1 MAIQKKIW
9 HQGDLQESPFIS
21 SPGRQNRRFELVS
34 AGSVY
39 CEKVLMIDEA
49 QIAVRNVGLLIAQRG
64 VFALGSFL
72 FAILVPRMMGPG
84 TYGRYALLLS
94 LSTWFILLRDPGL
107 NQIMG
112 RFIPQFRFQGDLEG
126 LRKLFNN
133 LLAVSLVCGVLAAS
147 LYLLLT
153 ALWLTDLD
161 LLLLATMASTV
172 IVRACSHPF
181 FSLCLGLNQAARWGM
196 NDIINRWASLAFL
209 LSGFYLAGLQGACL
223 GLLMAELIALS
234 IGVWWGRSHFSWSEM
249 RLDISYLMPYLRFGL
264 IFYVS
269 HLMIAASYHS
279 GAVLVRFFYNDYVQV
294 GYFGL
299 AFSVFLTAAIAIPQF
314 TLAFAPFM
322 TTLLGQGKTE
332 ELRQWTEHLIK
343 WLAAAGVLVVFGV
356 LLLGNDM
363 IPLILGAT
371 YRPVATNLLPLS
383 LTLFPFALN
392 SVATLL
398 TLLYNRPKVALAA
411 AGIRLAAFWVLGFPF
426 VAWWGS
432 FGGCLAVL
440 GASSLSAA
448 YSTRRMQESMSYS
461 LQRWLLAIG
470 LGGLF
475 LPLVWLRSSWMVN
488 LALYGLFIFG
498 YIIFLFF
505 LRVITIRE
513 VRALWQAMGPR
524 HRISDLKLQGE

>member
-1 MAIQKKIW
+1 
-9 HQGDLQESPFIS
+9 
-21 SPGRQNRRFELVS
+21 
-34 AGSVY
+34 
-39 CEKVLMIDEA
+39 
-49 QIAVRNVGLLIAQRG
+49 
-64 VFALGSFL
+64 
-72 FAILVPRMMGPG
+72 
-84 TYGRYALLLS
+84 
-94 LSTWFILLRDPGL
+94 
-107 NQIMG
+107 
-112 RFIPQFRFQGDLEG
+112 
-126 LRKLFNN
+126 
-133 LLAVSLVCGVLAAS
+133 
-147 LYLLLT
+147 
-153 ALWLTDLD
+153 
-161 LLLLATMASTV
+161 
-172 IVRACSHPF
+172 
-181 FSLCLGLNQAARWGM
+181 
-196 NDIINRWASLAFL
+196 
-209 LSGFYLAGLQGACL
+209 
-223 GLLMAELIALS
+223 
-234 IGVWWGRSHFSWSEM
+234 
-249 RLDISYLMPYLRFGL
+249 
-264 IFYVS
+264 
-269 HLMIAASYHS
+269 MIAASYHS
-279 GAVLVRFFYNDYVQV
+279 GAVLVRFFYSDYVQV
-294 GYFGL
+294 SYFGL
-299 AFSVFLTAAIAIPQF
+299 AFSAFLTAAIAIPQF

-322 TTLLGQGKTE
+322 TTLLSQGKTE

-356 LLLGNDM
+356 LLLGNDL

-383 LTLFPFALN
+383 LVLFPFALN

-498 YIIFLFF
+498 YMIFLFF

-513 VRALWQAMGPR
+513 VKALWQAMGLR
-524 HRISDLKLQGE
+524 HSISARLHGG